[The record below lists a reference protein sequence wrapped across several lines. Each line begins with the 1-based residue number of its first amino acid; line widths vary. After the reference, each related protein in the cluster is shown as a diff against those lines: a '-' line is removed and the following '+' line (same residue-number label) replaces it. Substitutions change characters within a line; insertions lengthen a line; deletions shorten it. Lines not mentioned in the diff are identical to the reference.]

1 MQGRRIGACQ
11 ARQPQN
17 QITVAAEKQPHTG
30 HRARVRARFLR
41 EGLDAFED
49 HNALELLLF
58 YAVPQ
63 RDTNELAHKLINAF
77 GSLSAVFDAPVQS
90 LMQVGG
96 ISENTA
102 VLIKLIPA
110 MYGKYVRS
118 KQNPD
123 TLFLKSAE
131 AAGAYFTSL
140 FAGKSTEHFYAV
152 CMNHKCK
159 VLKTVLISDGT
170 ASETPINTRKLLEAA
185 VHTGASD
192 MLLAHNHPEGVA
204 APSVADVE
212 ETAKLFHMLKNM
224 QVQLNDHFIV
234 AGDEWFSMA
243 SALKFQ
249 FIFK

>member
-1 MQGRRIGACQ
+1 M
-11 ARQPQN
+11 
-17 QITVAAEKQPHTG
+17 AAEKHPHAG
-30 HRARVRARFLR
+30 HRARLRARFLR

-58 YAVPQ
+58 YAIPQ

-77 GSLSAVFDAPVQS
+77 GSLSAVFDAPVES
-90 LMQVGG
+90 LMQTGG
-96 ISENTA
+96 IGENTA

-110 MYGKYVRS
+110 MYGKYARS
-118 KQNPD
+118 NQRPD
-123 TLFLKSAE
+123 VLYLNSAA
-131 AAGAYFTSL
+131 AAGEYFTSL

-170 ASETPINTRKLLEAA
+170 ASETAINTRKLLEAA
-185 VHTGASD
+185 VHTGATD
-192 MLLAHNHPEGVA
+192 MLIAHNHPEGVA
-204 APSVADVE
+204 APSMADVD
-212 ETAKLFHMLKNM
+212 ETNKLFHMLSNA
-224 QVQLNDHFIV
+224 QVRLNDHLIV

-243 SALKFQ
+243 TSPKFK

>member
-1 MQGRRIGACQ
+1 
-11 ARQPQN
+11 
-17 QITVAAEKQPHTG
+17 
-30 HRARVRARFLR
+30 
-41 EGLDAFED
+41 
-49 HNALELLLF
+49 
-58 YAVPQ
+58 
-63 RDTNELAHKLINAF
+63 
-77 GSLSAVFDAPVQS
+77 
-90 LMQVGG
+90 
-96 ISENTA
+96 
-102 VLIKLIPA
+102 
-110 MYGKYVRS
+110 MYGKYARS

-123 TLFLKSAE
+123 TLFLNSAE

-159 VLKTVLISDGT
+159 VLKTVLISEGT
-170 ASETPINTRKLLEAA
+170 ASETQINTRKLLEAA

-204 APSVADVE
+204 VPSVADVE
-212 ETAKLFHMLKNM
+212 ETNKLFHMLKNM

-243 SALKFQ
+243 SAPKFQ

>member
-1 MQGRRIGACQ
+1 MQGRRAGTCE

-17 QITVAAEKQPHTG
+17 QITVEAEKQPHTG

-41 EGLDAFED
+41 EGLDSFEE

-58 YAVPQ
+58 YAIPQ
-63 RDTNELAHKLINAF
+63 RDTNALAHKLINCF
-77 GSLSAVFDAPVQS
+77 GSLSAVFDAPAES
-90 LMQVGG
+90 LMQIGG

-110 MYGKYVRS
+110 MYGKYARS
-118 KQNPD
+118 KKNPD
-123 TLFLKSAE
+123 TLFLRSAE
-131 AAGAYFTSL
+131 AAGEYFTSL

-170 ASETPINTRKLLEAA
+170 VHETQINTRKLLEAA
-185 VHTGASD
+185 VHTGASN
-192 MLLAHNHPEGVA
+192 MLIAHNHPEGVA
-204 APSVADVE
+204 APSVADVD
-212 ETAKLFHMLKNM
+212 ETNKLFHMLKNA
-224 QVQLNDHFIV
+224 QVKLNDHFIV
-234 AGDEWFSMA
+234 SGDEWFSMA
-243 SALKFQ
+243 SAKKFA